1 MKKIT
6 CLFWPSG
13 PNVDFRKLQQ
23 LVNILVLILFLGLMT
38 LPATAASSFISDR
51 TGLASEDQ
59 QIKVTGTVT
68 DAATANPMPGV
79 YIQVKGTT
87 VGAITDAG
95 GKYSITVT
103 EQADVLS
110 FSFIGY
116 VTQEIPIGGR
126 AILDV
131 ALAQQI
137 TGLDEVIVVG
147 YGTQKKVTATGSVV
161 STKGEELTKS
171 AVTNLTNNLV
181 GRMPGLTTVSRSG
194 EPGMDGAMLRIRG
207 SNTLGDNSP
216 LIVVDGVPNRGF
228 ERLNPNDIES
238 ITVLKDAS
246 AAIYGSQA
254 ANGVILVMTKRGSI
268 GRPVISIDLN
278 YGASQPTKIPEMAN
292 SNQYAS
298 MLNEIAY
305 YKTPSLGRYQKYSE
319 AELQKFSD
327 GSDPWGYPD
336 TDWFKEVFKSWAG
349 QNYQNVS
356 ISGGTDNMKYFLSL
370 GTRFQDAIYKKSAT
384 NYRQYDFRT
393 NIDGRVNKYINIAFD
408 VSGRE
413 EIRNYPTVNVGSNFR
428 MLMRGKPNWPAYW
441 PNGDPGPDI
450 EYGVNPAVSVTS
462 ATGYNKTKVYI
473 LESNLRSVISI
484 PWITGLTVTA
494 NASFD
499 KNIQFQKLF
508 ETPWNLYTW
517 DGNPEHKTVAAKR
530 GLSAPQLTERLYDGQ
545 KISVNAYAA
554 YEKTFAVRHDIRVM
568 AGTERRNGITDFF
581 SAFRKNFLSATVDQL
596 FAGATDQYMANDGY
610 ANQNAYMSYFGR
622 MNYVLSSKYMLEFV
636 WRYDGSYMF
645 PESKR
650 FGFFPAL
657 SAGWRISEENFWKN
671 KSFVNDFKIRGSW
684 GQTGNDRIAE
694 YQYLTTYG
702 FLSNRTYVFNGVDAK
717 LLNETKIP
725 NPNVTWEVANQA
737 NIGFD
742 ASLFNNKITV
752 SADYFNNIRSQILI
766 QRNASI
772 PSSTGFTLPPENI
785 GKVKNSGFE
794 AVVGYR
800 GSSGGLD
807 YNMSINGSF
816 SRNEIL
822 FWDET
827 PGIPEYQQSTGR
839 PMGSSLYYEAIG
851 IFKDDEAVNA
861 YPHWSGARPGDIIF
875 KDVNS
880 DGKIDGLDKVMN
892 EKNYMP
898 RFIGGLSAE
907 VRYKGFDLT
916 VLIQGATGAVVY
928 ISSESGEIGNYF
940 KEFADNRWT
949 PENINSTYP
958 RTFNR
963 NDEYWRAVAQVNT
976 YFLNNMDYVRLKN
989 FEFGYSL
996 PINLVKSLG
1005 IEGLRLYVNGNNLFT
1020 LAKQKY
1026 IDPELVDGDGQD
1038 YPLARIIS
1046 GGMKL
1051 TF

>member
-1 MKKIT
+1 MKRIT
-6 CLFWPSG
+6 SFFWSSVL
-13 PNVDFRKLQQ
+13 NIDFRKSEQPA
-23 LVNILVLILFLGLMT
+23 NILVLILFLGLII
-38 LPATAASSFISDR
+38 LPATAAGSFTSVDI
-51 TGLASEDQ
+51 GLTADDQ

-68 DAATANPMPGV
+68 DAATAIPMPGV
-79 YIQVKGTT
+79 NIQVKGTT
-87 VGAITDAG
+87 IGAMTDAG

-103 EQADVLS
+103 DQSAVLS

-116 VTQEIPIGGR
+116 VTQEIPLGGR
-126 AILDV
+126 VILDV

-137 TGLDEVIVVG
+137 TGLEEVIVVG
-147 YGTQKKVTATGSVV
+147 YGTQKKVTATGSIV
-161 STKGEELTKS
+161 STKGVELAKS
-171 AVTNLTNNLV
+171 ATTNLTNNLI

-216 LIVVDGVPNRGF
+216 LIVVDGVPNRGM

-254 ANGVILVMTKRGSI
+254 ANGVILVVTKRGSL
-268 GRPVISIDLN
+268 GKPVISIDLN

-292 SNQYAS
+292 SNQYAT

-305 YKTPSLGRYQKYSE
+305 YKTPSLGRNQKYSE

-327 GSDPWGYPD
+327 GSDPWGYPN
-336 TDWFKEVFKSWAG
+336 TDWFKELFKPWTG
-349 QNYQNVS
+349 QNSQNIS

-370 GTRFQDAIYKKSAT
+370 GARFQDAIYKKSAT
-384 NYRQYDFRT
+384 NYKQYDFRT
-393 NIDGRVNKYINIAFD
+393 NIDGRVSKCINISFD

-413 EIRNYPTVNVGSNFR
+413 EIRNYPTVSANNNFR

-517 DGNPEHKTVAAKR
+517 DGNAAHTTVAAKR

-554 YEKTFAVRHDIRVM
+554 YEKTFAGIHDVKVM

-610 ANQNAYMSYFGR
+610 ASQNAYMSYFGR
-622 MNYVLSSKYMLEFV
+622 MNYALSSKYLLEFV

-671 KSFVNDFKIRGSW
+671 NISFVNDFKIRGSW

-702 FLSNRTYVFNGVDAK
+702 FLQDRTFVFGGADSK

-725 NPNVTWEVANQA
+725 NLNVTWEVANQA

-772 PSSTGFTLPPENI
+772 PSSTGLTLPPENI

-794 AVVGYR
+794 AIVGYR

-807 YNMSINGSF
+807 YNVSINGSY

-827 PGIPEYQQSTGR
+827 PGIPEYQRSTGR

-851 IFKDDEAVNA
+851 IFKDEAAVNA

-892 EKNYMP
+892 EKNNMP

-916 VLIQGATGAVVY
+916 VLIQGATGAMVY
-928 ISSESGEIGNYF
+928 ISSESGEIGNYY

-963 NDEYWRAVAQVNT
+963 NDEYWMAVAQANT
-976 YFLNNMDYVRLKN
+976 YFLNSMDYVRLKN

-996 PINLVKSLG
+996 PVRLVKSIG

-1026 IDPELVDGDGQD
+1026 IDPELLSGQA
-1038 YPLARIIS
+1038 YPLARIVS

>member
-1 MKKIT
+1 MKRIT
-6 CLFWPSG
+6 SFFWSSVL
-13 PNVDFRKLQQ
+13 NIDFRKSEQPA
-23 LVNILVLILFLGLMT
+23 NILVLILFLGLII
-38 LPATAASSFISDR
+38 LPATAAGSFTSVDI
-51 TGLASEDQ
+51 GLTADDQ

-68 DAATANPMPGV
+68 DAATAIPMPGV
-79 YIQVKGTT
+79 NIQVKGTT
-87 VGAITDAG
+87 IGAMTDAG

-103 EQADVLS
+103 DQSAVLS

-116 VTQEIPIGGR
+116 VTQEIPLGGR
-126 AILDV
+126 VILDV

-137 TGLDEVIVVG
+137 TGLEEVIVVG
-147 YGTQKKVTATGSVV
+147 YGTQKKVTATGSIV
-161 STKGEELTKS
+161 STKGVELAKS
-171 AVTNLTNNLV
+171 ATTNLTNNLI

-216 LIVVDGVPNRGF
+216 LIVVDGVPNRGM

-254 ANGVILVMTKRGSI
+254 ANGVILVVTKRGSL
-268 GRPVISIDLN
+268 GKPVISIDLN

-292 SNQYAS
+292 SNQYAT

-305 YKTPSLGRYQKYSE
+305 YKTPSLGRNQKYSE

-327 GSDPWGYPD
+327 GSDPWGYPN
-336 TDWFKEVFKSWAG
+336 TDWFKEVFKPWTG
-349 QNYQNVS
+349 QNSQNIS

-370 GTRFQDAIYKKSAT
+370 GARFQDAIYKKSAT
-384 NYRQYDFRT
+384 NYKQYDFRT
-393 NIDGRVNKYINIAFD
+393 NIDGRVSKCINISFD

-413 EIRNYPTVNVGSNFR
+413 EIRNYPTVSANNNFR

-517 DGNPEHKTVAAKR
+517 DGNAAHTTVAAKR

-554 YEKTFAVRHDIRVM
+554 YEKTFAGIHDVKVM

-610 ANQNAYMSYFGR
+610 ASQNAYMSYFGR
-622 MNYVLSSKYMLEFV
+622 MNYALSSKYLLEFV

-671 KSFVNDFKIRGSW
+671 NISFVNDFKIRGSW

-702 FLSNRTYVFNGVDAK
+702 FLQDRTFVFGGADSK

-725 NPNVTWEVANQA
+725 NLNVTWEVANQA

-772 PSSTGFTLPPENI
+772 PSSTGLTLPPENI

-794 AVVGYR
+794 AIVGYR

-807 YNMSINGSF
+807 YNVSINGSY

-827 PGIPEYQQSTGR
+827 PGIPEYQRSTGR

-851 IFKDDEAVNA
+851 IFKDEAAVNA

-892 EKNYMP
+892 EKNNMP

-916 VLIQGATGAVVY
+916 VLIQGATGAMVY
-928 ISSESGEIGNYF
+928 ISSESGEIGNYY

-963 NDEYWRAVAQVNT
+963 NDEYWMAVAQANT
-976 YFLNNMDYVRLKN
+976 YFLNSMDYVRLKN

-996 PINLVKSLG
+996 PVRLVKSIG

-1026 IDPELVDGDGQD
+1026 IDPELLSGQA
-1038 YPLARIIS
+1038 YPLARIVS